1 MTEDIQSLI
10 EKINQEGVQAAE
22 AKAREI
28 ENQARVK
35 ADQIIARAK
44 SEADKMLVE
53 ANERISKMQE
63 KEKALLSQAG
73 RDLLLVLHQEL
84 NAMLDRLVVQELRA
98 SLAPEQMFKIL
109 SSIIQSAC
117 KQDKTEILVSLNKD
131 DAEALENAFLAKLKE
146 ETKKEIVLKH
156 SDGIRAGFVISFDA
170 GKSQFDFSDQ
180 ALSEYLGTYLKP
192 KLKEILQA

>member
-44 SEADKMLVE
+44 SEADKMLAE

-146 ETKKEIVLKH
+146 ETKKEIVLKP